1 MIDPEKDSSVV
12 RWLIENSKH
21 PYKALN
27 LWAMLSTHLV
37 SYVIP
42 QTGEIATQ
50 IMLTRREIAK
60 TLMLSPRHVSQIVRE
75 LVLLEVMFIKREG
88 DSEGKYMGS
97 RRYFMNQ
104 EFVRPISRPSHRLH

>member
-1 MIDPEKDSSVV
+1 MIIKSLEKIMIDPEKDSSVV

-21 PYKALN
+21 PYKALD

-50 IMLTRREIAK
+50 IMLG
-60 TLMLSPRHVSQIVRE
+60 PVSA
-75 LVLLEVMFIKREG
+75 
-88 DSEGKYMGS
+88 
-97 RRYFMNQ
+97 
-104 EFVRPISRPSHRLH
+104 